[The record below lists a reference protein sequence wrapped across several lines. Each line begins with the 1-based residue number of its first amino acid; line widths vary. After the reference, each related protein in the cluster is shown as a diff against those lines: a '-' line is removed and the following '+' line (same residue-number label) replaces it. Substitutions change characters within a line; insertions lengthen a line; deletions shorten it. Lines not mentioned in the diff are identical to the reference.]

1 MRPDRTGGRLD
12 ILIAEDDPDD
22 LFLLLRAFARVAPDL
37 TLEVARDGIELCD
50 RLASLPAA
58 DLPQLVLLDLNLP
71 RRDGREVLAQLRER
85 GPAVPT
91 VVLTTSVE
99 RHDHDRA
106 RDLGAIEVLS
116 KPDDFRSLVDLL
128 AAMIARHLRPAHE
141 TLR

>member
-1 MRPDRTGGRLD
+1 MHPDPRRGRLD

-22 LFLLLRAFARVAPDL
+22 LFLLLRAFGRVAPHL
-37 TLEVARDGIELCD
+37 VLESARDGIELCD
-50 RLASLPAA
+50 RLAAMPIA

-99 RHDHDRA
+99 RDDHERA
-106 RDLGAIEVLS
+106 RALGAIDVLT
-116 KPDDFRSLVDLL
+116 KPDDFRSLVDLVG
-128 AAMIARHLRPAHE
+128 AVIKRHLRAPGE
-141 TLR
+141 QPP